1 MTSRTRMSGV
11 TVIGSRTT
19 PDSKRLTFRPRRL
32 LGRRAFLV
40 DDADAALL
48 RDRDRESGS
57 VTVSI
62 AAETSGMFSAMLR
75 VRRVA
80 RARSRGS
87 TVEWAGTSR
96 TSSKVSAFW
105 ILRQP
110 PAAASAAPS
119 TTPSPT
125 SGADDAAK
133 SDTKPADAPKTLA
146 EREMEFRKRQQER
159 AATER
164 KAQEEQQK
172 SVAKAADCERSRGY
186 LRALEEGQRIT
197 RTDASGNRE
206 FLDDAQRA
214 QEVERT
220 RKLVQSLC
228 N

>member
-1 MTSRTRMSGV
+1 MRSESRLPRALALFTLAAVAFAVAPVDAQWAWRDDNGRVMYS
-11 TVIGSRTT
+11 
-19 PDSKRLTFRPRRL
+19 DRPPPPNIK
-32 LGRRAFLV
+32 A
-40 DDADAALL
+40 
-48 RDRDRESGS
+48 
-57 VTVSI
+57 
-62 AAETSGMFSAMLR
+62 SA
-75 VRRVA
+75 
-80 RARSRGS
+80 
-87 TVEWAGTSR
+87 
-96 TSSKVSAFW
+96 

-110 PAAASAAPS
+110 PAAASAASS

-172 SVAKAADCERSRGY
+172 SAAKAADCERSRGY